1 VDDSHIGVT
10 SSHIDDPDLTLE
22 DNIRLHEL
30 RVLEDLTKLA
40 QHYERLLWSTGG
52 ALNILKCSWVLI
64 SWVWTNGRARLATI
78 EKAPGQITLT
88 AGKEPR
94 RQEVPRLQPSATYR
108 TLGIC
113 ISGEGKQK
121 ASKALLRGH
130 AAT

>member
-22 DNIRLHEL
+22 GNIRLHEL

-64 SWVWTNGRARLATI
+64 SGHWGFVFLAM
-78 EKAPGQITLT
+78 ASR
-88 AGKEPR
+88 R
-94 RQEVPRLQPSATYR
+94 RQRRFSGDMQQLRPAKSVQRQSLQ
-108 TLGIC
+108 
-113 ISGEGKQK
+113 
-121 ASKALLRGH
+121 
-130 AAT
+130 